1 MVPRIDVLTLF
12 PELVEAVCDSSIIG
26 RALAAGHFE
35 LRTHQIR
42 DFADNDYGKVDDTL
56 YGGGTGMLMSC
67 QPIYDCLR
75 AVLAGRAISACG
87 SDPNVPSDDPGSPSD
102 EAGGTTPRLIYMSPK
117 GRVLDQEYIAE
128 LAAARHLLILC
139 GHYEGIDER
148 IIEFAGF
155 EEVSIGDY
163 VLTGGELPAC
173 VLIDAVARQ
182 WPGVLSDSAAWREE
196 SHFSGMLEAKQYT
209 KPQEW
214 QGLTVPEV
222 LLSGHHA
229 QIDRWRC
236 LSGLSETLHKRPDLF
251 VRLNLSRKD
260 YAALA
265 EFEREHSESEQQTS
279 KSEQRV

>member
-1 MVPRIDVLTLF
+1 MTLF
-12 PELVEAVCDSSIIG
+12 PELVEAVCNSSIIG
-26 RALAAGHFE
+26 RAMAAGHFE

-67 QPIYDCLR
+67 QPIYDCLQ
-75 AVLAGRAISACG
+75 AALAERTIFASE
-87 SDPNVPSDDPGSPSD
+87 SDSDSSSGDPDSLSD
-102 EAGGTTPRLIYMSPK
+102 EAGGIRPRLIYMSPK

-139 GHYEGIDER
+139 GHYEGVDER

-182 WPGVLSDSAAWREE
+182 WPGVLPDSAAWREE
-196 SHFSGMLEAKQYT
+196 SHFAGMLEAKQYT

-229 QIDRWRC
+229 QIARWRY

-251 VRLNLSRKD
+251 VRLNLSRED

-265 EFEREHSESEQQTS
+265 EFERSAELERENSKAEQQTS
-279 KSEQRV
+279 KW